1 MDKIQHDNVSSK
13 ELFDNLELMLI
24 INPNSNGIRF
34 EDSEGRV
41 WYIELT
47 NREFLYSREL
57 H

>member
-24 INPNSNGIRF
+24 INPNSDGIRL

>member
-1 MDKIQHDNVSSK
+1 MDTMRQDNISSK
-13 ELFDNLELMLI
+13 ELFDSLELMI
-24 INPNSNGIRF
+24 MTNPDSDGIRL

-47 NREFLYSREL
+47 DVRYLHSREL